1 LGTPAAALNDDRL
14 GRALDAVFAHRWNI
28 LADLALYVCSRFG
41 VELYKVHY
49 DTTSFHFT
57 GAYDQQSPDPA
68 LVPEIAPFRIERGRH
83 ATPGRDIQEAQVG
96 VNLANDGKGPVSFFY
111 HTADGSANDHIAT
124 AKNLQHLLKYVKPKR
139 LLHIADRGCFGAAQ
153 AMAVADQG
161 FYFLYSVPWSE
172 ELARRY
178 VEEKPPMQE
187 ASFVSLAERRQRQAG
202 VPEEQWERYFIGE
215 IPHTLQHEKRS
226 LPVRRLYVHST
237 ADEKTCRAMR
247 EKYTQKIRQ
256 ELEKIQRS
264 VHRGR
269 IQEPKDVHK
278 RVAKAFGHK
287 QAQKYFTYDV
297 RPLTP
302 QEIRTLPRP
311 ARGCRRPTLVF
322 SYRYEAEKVQH
333 DAPCD
338 GVYALLTNAP
348 APSHSTDALFGDFKE
363 QHHIER

>member
-1 LGTPAAALNDDRL
+1 
-14 GRALDAVFAHRWNI
+14 
-28 LADLALYVCSRFG
+28 
-41 VELYKVHY
+41 
-49 DTTSFHFT
+49 
-57 GAYDQQSPDPA
+57 
-68 LVPEIAPFRIERGRH
+68 
-83 ATPGRDIQEAQVG
+83 
-96 VNLANDGKGPVSFFY
+96 
-111 HTADGSANDHIAT
+111 
-124 AKNLQHLLKYVKPKR
+124 
-139 LLHIADRGCFGAAQ
+139 
-153 AMAVADQG
+153 
-161 FYFLYSVPWSE
+161 
-172 ELARRY
+172 
-178 VEEKPPMQE
+178 
-187 ASFVSLAERRQRQAG
+187 
-202 VPEEQWERYFIGE
+202 
-215 IPHTLQHEKRS
+215 
-226 LPVRRLYVHST
+226 
-237 ADEKTCRAMR
+237 MR

-311 ARGCRRPTLVF
+311 ARRCRRPTLVF

-363 QHHIER
+363 QHHIETAHHQWKAPIRLRPLFLKSLRRLESLVFVQFVALMAFYLVQRRYRLACGAGCRTTGETLLRRFAHCPLAFRHPKGSIAVLVHRLLPRQEHTLAILGLPPIAQQIQAFVSAGLEDPLMDQQADLADQWDDLENSTCGKWP